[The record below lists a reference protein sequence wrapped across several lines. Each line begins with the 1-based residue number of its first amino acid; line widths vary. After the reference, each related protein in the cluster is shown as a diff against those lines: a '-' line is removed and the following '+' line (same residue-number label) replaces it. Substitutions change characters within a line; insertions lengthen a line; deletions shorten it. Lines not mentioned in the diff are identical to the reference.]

1 MLNLVFT
8 NSLSI
13 NIGSNEMPIHK
24 RKADIRLKN
33 PNKTDKQ
40 TFGSDQVNS
49 LGHL

>member
-24 RKADIRLKN
+24 KKADIRLKN
-33 PNKTDKQ
+33 PNKPDNQ
-40 TFGSDQVNS
+40 NFGSDQVNS